1 MKMNTIKCKYN
12 WNEGIVELLFSDG
25 TTVALLCK
33 SIEADLSIGIKS
45 QGKLNALKVEKPLK
59 YAVMALNG
67 TLQDYC
73 DTIDRSDST
82 TQNTL
87 YEQYKERYPD
97 MSDEQIMSLVRECQ
111 MYGE

>member
-45 QGKLNALKVEKPLK
+45 N
-59 YAVMALNG
+59 
-67 TLQDYC
+67 
-73 DTIDRSDST
+73 
-82 TQNTL
+82 
-87 YEQYKERYPD
+87 
-97 MSDEQIMSLVRECQ
+97 
-111 MYGE
+111 

>member
-1 MKMNTIKCKYN
+1 MNTIKCKYN
-12 WNEGIVELLFSDG
+12 WDDGTVELLFSDG

-33 SIEADLSIGIKS
+33 GVEADLSIGIKA
-45 QGKLNALKVEKPLK
+45 QGKLQALKVEKPSE

-67 TLQDYC
+67 TLQAYC

-82 TQNTL
+82 SQNTL

-97 MSDEQIMSLVRECQ
+97 MSDEQIRSLVRECH

>member
-1 MKMNTIKCKYN
+1 MNTIKCKYN
-12 WNEGIVELLFSDG
+12 WDEATVELLFSDG
-25 TTVALLCK
+25 TKVALLCK
-33 SIEADLSIGIKS
+33 GIEADLSIGIKA
-45 QGKLNALKVEKPLK
+45 QGKLNALKVEKPSE

-73 DTIDRSDST
+73 DTIDRSDT
-82 TQNTL
+82 TSQNTL

-97 MSDEQIMSLVRECQ
+97 MSDEQIRSLVRECQ

>member
-1 MKMNTIKCKYN
+1 MKNLKCKYN
-12 WNEGIVELLFSDG
+12 WDEATVDILFSDG
-25 TTVALLCK
+25 TKVALLCK
-33 SIEADLSIGIKS
+33 GIEADLNIGIKA
-45 QGKLNALKVEKPLK
+45 QGKLQALKVEKPLE

-73 DTIDRSDST
+73 DTVDQSD
-82 TQNTL
+82 NTSQSIL
-87 YEQYKERYPD
+87 FQQYKERYPN

>member
-1 MKMNTIKCKYN
+1 MNTIKCKYN
-12 WNEGIVELLFSDG
+12 WDGATVDILFSDG
-25 TTVALLCK
+25 TKVALLCK
-33 SIEADLSIGIKS
+33 GIEADLNIGIKA
-45 QGKLNALKVEKPLK
+45 QGKLQALKVEKPSE

-82 TQNTL
+82 SQNTL
-87 YEQYKERYPD
+87 YEQYRERYLD
-97 MSDEQIMSLVRECQ
+97 MSDEQIRSLVRECQ

>member
-12 WNEGIVELLFSDG
+12 WDDGTVELLFSDG
-25 TTVALLCK
+25 TTIALLCK
-33 SIEADLSIGIKS
+33 GIEADLSIGINA
-45 QGKLNALKVEKPLK
+45 QGKLNALKVEKPSE

-73 DTIDRSDST
+73 DIIERSDST
-82 TQNTL
+82 AQNTL
-87 YEQYKERYPD
+87 YKQYKERYPD

>member
-1 MKMNTIKCKYN
+1 MNTIKCKYN

-59 YAVMALNG
+59 YAV
-67 TLQDYC
+67 
-73 DTIDRSDST
+73 R
-82 TQNTL
+82 
-87 YEQYKERYPD
+87 
-97 MSDEQIMSLVRECQ
+97 
-111 MYGE
+111 

>member
-12 WNEGIVELLFSDG
+12 WDEATVELLFSDG
-25 TTVALLCK
+25 TKVALLCK
-33 SIEADLSIGIKS
+33 GIEADLSIGIKA
-45 QGKLNALKVEKPLK
+45 QGKTELPQGGKTVE

-82 TQNTL
+82 SQNTL

-111 MYGE
+111 MYAE